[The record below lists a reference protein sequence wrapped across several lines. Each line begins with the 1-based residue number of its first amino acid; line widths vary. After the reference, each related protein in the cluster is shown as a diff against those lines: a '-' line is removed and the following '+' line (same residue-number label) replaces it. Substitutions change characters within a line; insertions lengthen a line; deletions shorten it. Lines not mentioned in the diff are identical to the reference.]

1 MKGHL
6 DPIPRWSSAQWRPGS
21 SRGDQGMDRSFTNPI
36 FSVRPTSG
44 NYRGKSVGGAQPRGT
59 NRPGIVG
66 ELTAAALYR
75 AGISGNRG
83 LNQVGSGLL
92 SQMRHESCTKAAVV
106 AESHTGNL
114 AHYSSGQN
122 CKARAG

>member
-1 MKGHL
+1 MKPAFVL
-6 DPIPRWSSAQWRPGS
+6 
-21 SRGDQGMDRSFTNPI
+21 
-36 FSVRPTSG
+36 PT
-44 NYRGKSVGGAQPRGT
+44 
-59 NRPGIVG
+59 
-66 ELTAAALYR
+66 LFAALYR

-122 CKARAG
+122 CKARAGASDVRKQHALG